1 MASMSAHGSSAW
13 TARENKAFEKALAV
27 FDQDT
32 PDRWVNVAKAIGG
45 KTEDEVKRHYQLLVN
60 DVKHIESGEINF
72 PYRSSTRLC

>member
-32 PDRWVNVAKAIGG
+32 PERWVNVAKAIGG
-45 KTEDEVKRHYQLLVN
+45 KTEDEKLY
-60 DVKHIESGEINF
+60 EIVLMNKVV
-72 PYRSSTRLC
+72 RNMKINGAKLMQ